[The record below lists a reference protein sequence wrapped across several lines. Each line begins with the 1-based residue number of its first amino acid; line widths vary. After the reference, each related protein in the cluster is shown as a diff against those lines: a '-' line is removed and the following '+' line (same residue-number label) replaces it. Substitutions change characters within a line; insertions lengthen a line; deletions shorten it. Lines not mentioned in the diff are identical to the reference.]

1 MEPRKWHCQCR
12 RNEHRRSS
20 SEVNI
25 GRSRYPS
32 MFDDFIRVL
41 YYRSWQ
47 KRRRYVITEVE
58 REVRPE
64 GIVSKYELMANSFI
78 IQRAMS

>member
-1 MEPRKWHCQCR
+1 
-12 RNEHRRSS
+12 
-20 SEVNI
+20 
-25 GRSRYPS
+25 